1 MRMRRKAMND
11 GIFKTVR
18 SLAQDS
24 RNIVY
29 IMSGRT
35 KESLDELFGSIP
47 GIGLW

>member
-1 MRMRRKAMND
+1 MND
-11 GIFKTVR
+11 DMIKTVGK
-18 SLAQDS
+18 LAQDP

-35 KESLDELFGSIP
+35 KESLDEVFGSIP

>member
-1 MRMRRKAMND
+1 MND
-11 GIFKTVR
+11 DMIKTVR
-18 SLAQDS
+18 QLAQDP

-35 KESLDELFGSIP
+35 KDSLDQVFGSIP

>member
-1 MRMRRKAMND
+1 MND
-11 GIFKTVR
+11 DMIKTVQQ
-18 SLAQDS
+18 LAQDP

-35 KESLDELFGSIP
+35 KESLDQVFGSIP